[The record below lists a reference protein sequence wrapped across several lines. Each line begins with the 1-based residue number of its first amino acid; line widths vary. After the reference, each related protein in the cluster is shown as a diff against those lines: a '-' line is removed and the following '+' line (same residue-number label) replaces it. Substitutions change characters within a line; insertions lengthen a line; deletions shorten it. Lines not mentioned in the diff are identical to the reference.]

1 MWAKHGVDIPLVY
14 GVFGDEP
21 IDEPP
26 NRYAPLRM
34 VARLVP
40 VCWADGCQGLV
51 ERALRGDK
59 RGQQVVAKTLPHRD
73 GMVGDVC
80 GGLTGNRRS
89 LLRWR
94 RGIPVACPH
103 ASIRNVLGP

>member
-1 MWAKHGVDIPLVY
+1 
-14 GVFGDEP
+14 
-21 IDEPP
+21 
-26 NRYAPLRM
+26 M

-40 VCWADGCQGLV
+40 VFWADDRQGLV

-59 RGQQVVAKTLPHRD
+59 RWQQVVAKTLPHSD

-80 GGLTGNRRS
+80 CCLTGNRRN

-94 RGIPVACPH
+94 GITV
-103 ASIRNVLGP
+103 